1 MSESPTWIL
10 FSRFTGISLLAV
22 GGANAVVPEMH
33 RQLVQLHPL
42 LSERDFGALVGL
54 AQAAPGPNVMVVG
67 LLGFR
72 VAGILG
78 ACCATAG
85 MSLPP
90 AVLSVALSRL
100 WRGGAGAGRWQQP
113 LADALLPLTV
123 GLVLASSYTL
133 VRGSGCRDCCS
144 RWPWV
149 VSPRWARCHRCCCSR
164 ERRCSRRP
172 SGAEGQPS
180 KTRTKVRGACFL
192 RTQRVAASM
201 KEMLTAR
208 LGDAVWL
215 SPERCQ
221 RWL

>member
-133 VRGSGCRDCCS
+133 LRGSGLG
-144 RWPWV
+144 
-149 VSPRWARCHRCCCSR
+149 VSGLLLA
-164 ERRCSRRP
+164 
-172 SGAEGQPS
+172 
-180 KTRTKVRGACFL
+180 
-192 RTQRVAASM
+192 VAVGG
-201 KEMLTAR
+201 LTA
-208 LGDAVWL
+208 LGKVPPLLLLAGAAL
-215 SPERCQ
+215 LAAAFGR
-221 RWL
+221 